1 MKKTIKF
8 LFLVLCMVMLFTACG
23 SKVALTKEQAVKLS
37 DKDVQCL
44 VNRDFETVA
53 AGFNESIAKQVD
65 AAALRQAWDSVA
77 ATAGDFIS
85 ATGINYESKDGIA
98 VVTTT
103 AEFENLG
110 IIITLSY
117 DNNGKIAGIWFNF
130 APEDSKY
137 QPVDTDLF
145 TEEVV
150 FIGEYELKGVV
161 TTPDNTDDYPVV
173 VLVQGSGASD
183 FDETVGANKPFKE
196 LAHGLAEKGIASVRI
211 NKRLYQKP
219 VLMHDQ
225 LTIWD
230 EYMDDI
236 YAAIDYAKANVSEN
250 VYVIGHSQGGMSA
263 PKIALDNDLKG
274 IVMMAGSIR
283 GLEDIVLDQNTAT
296 LETMDEYSD
305 KEKKQILKAT
315 QDGVAA
321 VKALTEES
329 TEPVLG
335 IPAQY
340 WLSLRDLDGENIL
353 KNRLDIPV
361 LVLQGTADFQVY
373 MDKDFE
379 YMKSVLGHKENITFK
394 SYDGLNHLF
403 MPQSMPGVADVTE
416 YAAENHIPQYV
427 IDDIS
432 DFIKG

>member
-1 MKKTIKF
+1 M
-8 LFLVLCMVMLFTACG
+8 
-23 SKVALTKEQAVKLS
+23 
-37 DKDVQCL
+37 
-44 VNRDFETVA
+44 
-53 AGFNESIAKQVD
+53 
-65 AAALRQAWDSVA
+65 
-77 ATAGDFIS
+77 
-85 ATGINYESKDGIA
+85 
-98 VVTTT
+98 TTT
-103 AEFENLG
+103 AEFENTA
-110 IIITLSY
+110 IIITLTY
-117 DNNGKIAGIWFNF
+117 DNSGKIRGIWFNY
-130 APEDSKY
+130 APEDSIY
-137 QPVDTDLF
+137 QPIDTDAF
-145 TEEVV
+145 TEKVAL
-150 FIGEYELKGVV
+150 IGEYELKAVV
-161 TTPDNTDDYPVV
+161 TTPDNTADYPVV

-196 LAHGLAEKGIASVRI
+196 LAHGLAQKGIASVRI

-274 IVMMAGSIR
+274 VVMMAGTIR
-283 GLEDIVLDQNTAT
+283 GLEDIVLDQNTAA
-296 LETMDEYSD
+296 LEAMDQYSK
-305 KEKKQILKAT
+305 KEKQQILKAT

-340 WLSLRDLDGENIL
+340 WLSLRDLDAENIL
-353 KNRLDIPV
+353 KNKLDIPV

-379 YMKSVLGHKENITFK
+379 YMKSVLGHKENISFK
-394 SYDGLNHLF
+394 AYDGLNHLF
-403 MPQSMPGVADVTE
+403 MPQSLPGVADTTE

-427 IDDIS
+427 IDDIA
-432 DFIKG
+432 DFIK

>member
-8 LFLVLCMVMLFTACG
+8 LSLVLCAVMLFTACG

-183 FDETVGANKPFKE
+183 FDETVGANRPFKE
-196 LAHGLAEKGIASVRI
+196 LAHGLAEKGIASIRI

-340 WLSLRDLDGENIL
+340 WLSLRDLDAENIL

-361 LVLQGTADFQVY
+361 LILQGTADFQVY

-403 MPQSMPGVADVTE
+403 MPQSLPGVADVTE

-427 IDDIS
+427 IDDIA

>member
-8 LFLVLCMVMLFTACG
+8 LSFVLCIAALFTACG
-23 SKVALTKEQAVKLS
+23 AKAPLSKEQAVKFA
-37 DKDVQCL
+37 DKDVLYL
-44 VNRDFETVA
+44 VNKDYEAVA
-53 AGFNESIAKQVD
+53 GGFNESIAKQVD
-65 AAALRQAWDSVA
+65 ATALQQAWESVVS
-77 ATAGDFIS
+77 TAGGFVS
-85 ATGINYESKDGIA
+85 ATGINYESKDGLAI
-98 VVTTT
+98 VTTT
-103 AEFENLG
+103 AEFENTAV
-110 IIITLSY
+110 IITLTY
-117 DNNGKIAGIWFNF
+117 DNSGKIRGIWFNY
-130 APEDSKY
+130 APEDSIY
-137 QPVDTDLF
+137 QPIDTDDF
-145 TEEVV
+145 TEKVV
-150 FIGEYELKGVV
+150 LIGEYELKAVV
-161 TTPDNTDDYPVV
+161 TTPDNTADYPVV
-173 VLVQGSGASD
+173 ILVQGSGASD
-183 FDETVGANKPFKE
+183 FDETVGASKPFKE
-196 LAHGLAEKGIASVRI
+196 LAHGLAQKGIASVRI

-263 PKIALDNDLKG
+263 PKIALDNDLNG
-274 IVMMAGSIR
+274 VVMMAGTIR
-283 GLEDIVLDQNTAT
+283 GLEDIVLDQNTAA
-296 LETMDEYSD
+296 LEAMDQYSK
-305 KEKKQILKAT
+305 KEKQQILKAT

-340 WLSLRDLDGENIL
+340 WLSLRDLDAENIL
-353 KNRLDIPV
+353 KNKLDIPV

-379 YMKSVLGHKENITFK
+379 YMKSVLGHKENISFK
-394 SYDGLNHLF
+394 AYDGLNHLF
-403 MPQSMPGVADVTE
+403 MPQSLPGVADTTE

-427 IDDIS
+427 IDDIA
-432 DFIKG
+432 DFIK

>member
-8 LFLVLCMVMLFTACG
+8 LSLVLCMAVLFTACG
-23 SKVALTKEQAVKLS
+23 SKAALSKEQAVKLA
-37 DKDVQCL
+37 DKDVLCL

-196 LAHGLAEKGIASVRI
+196 LAHGLAEKGIASIRI

-236 YAAIDYAKANVSEN
+236 YAAIDYAKANVREN

-379 YMKSVLGHKENITFK
+379 YMKSVLDHKENITFK

-403 MPQSMPGVADVTE
+403 MPQSLPGVADVTE

-427 IDDIS
+427 IDDLA

>member
-1 MKKTIKF
+1 MKKTAKIF
-8 LFLVLCMVMLFTACG
+8 SLILCAAMMFTAWG
-23 SKVALTKEQAVKLS
+23 SKVALTKEQAVKLA
-37 DKDVQCL
+37 DKDVLCL
-44 VNRDFETVA
+44 VNRDFETVT

-85 ATGINYESKDGIA
+85 ATGINYEAQKGLA

-110 IIITLSY
+110 IIVTLSY
-117 DNNGKIAGIWFNF
+117 DNSGKIRGIWFNF
-130 APEDSKY
+130 APEDSIY
-137 QPVDTDLF
+137 QPTDTDIF
-145 TEEVV
+145 TEQVV
-150 FIGEYELKGVV
+150 LIGEYELKAVV

-211 NKRLYQKP
+211 NKRLFQKP

-263 PKIALDNDLKG
+263 PKIALDNDLEG
-274 IVMMAGSIR
+274 VVMMAGTIR

-296 LETMDEYSD
+296 LEAMDQYSK
-305 KEKKQILKAT
+305 KEKQQILKAT

-340 WLSLRDLDGENIL
+340 WLSLRDLDSENIL

-403 MPQSMPGVADVTE
+403 MPQSLPGVADVTE
-416 YAAENHIPQYV
+416 YTAENHIPQYV
-427 IDDIS
+427 IDDIAA
-432 DFIKG
+432 FILK

>member
-1 MKKTIKF
+1 MKKFKILPF
-8 LFLVLCMVMLFTACG
+8 VLCAVMMFTACG
-23 SKVALTKEQAVKLS
+23 SKVALSKEQTVALS
-37 DKDVQCL
+37 EKDVQCL
-44 VNRDFETVA
+44 VNRDFETVS
-53 AGFNESIAKQVD
+53 AGFSDSIAKQVD
-65 AAALRQAWDSVA
+65 AAALQQAWDSVA

-85 ATGINYESKDGIA
+85 ATGIIYEAQDGIA

-117 DNNGKIAGIWFNF
+117 DNSGKIRGIWFNF

-161 TTPDNTDDYPVV
+161 TTPDNTDSYPVV

-196 LAHGLAEKGIASVRI
+196 LAHGLAEKGIASIRI

-219 VLMHDQ
+219 VLMHDK

-236 YAAIDYAKANVSEN
+236 YAAIDYVKANVSEN

-263 PKIALDNDLKG
+263 GKIALDNNLDG
-274 IVMMAGSIR
+274 IVMMAGTIR
-283 GLEDIVLDQNTAT
+283 GLEDIVLDQNTIA

-315 QDGVAA
+315 QNGVDA
-321 VKALTEES
+321 VKALTEDS
-329 TEPVLG
+329 TEAVLG

-340 WLSLRDLDGENIL
+340 WLSLRDLDAENIL
-353 KNRLDIPV
+353 TNKLDIPV

-379 YMKSVLGHKENITFK
+379 YMQSVLGDRENITFK
-394 SYDGLNHLF
+394 AYDGLNHLF
-403 MPQSMPGVADVTE
+403 MPQSLPGVKDTSE
-416 YAAENHIPQYV
+416 YTAENHIPQYV
-427 IDDIS
+427 IDDIAQ
-432 DFIKG
+432 FINK

>member
-1 MKKTIKF
+1 MKKFKILPF
-8 LFLVLCMVMLFTACG
+8 VLCAVMMFTACG
-23 SKVALTKEQAVKLS
+23 SKVALSKEQAVALS
-37 DKDVQCL
+37 EKDVQCL

-53 AGFNESIAKQVD
+53 SGFNDSIAKQVD
-65 AAALRQAWDSVA
+65 AAALQQAWDSVA

-85 ATGINYESKDGIA
+85 ATGITYEAQDGIA
-98 VVTTT
+98 VVKTT
-103 AEFENLG
+103 AEFENLC

-117 DNNGKIAGIWFNF
+117 DNSGKIRGIWFNF

-161 TTPDNTDDYPVV
+161 TTPDNTDSYPVV

-196 LAHGLAEKGIASVRI
+196 LAHGLAEKGIASIRI

-219 VLMHDQ
+219 VLMHDK

-236 YAAIDYAKANVSEN
+236 YAAIDYVKANVSEN

-263 PKIALDNDLKG
+263 ARIALDNNLDG
-274 IVMMAGSIR
+274 IVMMAGTIR
-283 GLEDIVLDQNTAT
+283 GLEDIVLDQNTIA

-315 QDGVAA
+315 QDGVDA
-321 VKALTEES
+321 VKALTEDS
-329 TEPVLG
+329 TEAVLG
-335 IPAQY
+335 IPAEY
-340 WLSLRDLDGENIL
+340 WLSLRDLDAENIL
-353 KNRLDIPV
+353 TNKLDIPV

-379 YMKSVLGHKENITFK
+379 YMQSVLGDRENITFK
-394 SYDGLNHLF
+394 AYDGLNHLF
-403 MPQSMPGVADVTE
+403 MPQSLPGVKDTSE
-416 YAAENHIPQYV
+416 YTAENHIPQYV
-427 IDDIS
+427 IDDIAQ
-432 DFIKG
+432 FINK

>member
-8 LFLVLCMVMLFTACG
+8 LSLVLCAVMLFTACG

-173 VLVQGSGASD
+173 VLVHGSGASD

-196 LAHGLAEKGIASVRI
+196 LAHGLAEKGIASIRI

-403 MPQSMPGVADVTE
+403 MPQSLPGVADVTE
-416 YAAENHIPQYV
+416 YADENHIPQYV
-427 IDDIS
+427 IDDIA

>member
-196 LAHGLAEKGIASVRI
+196 LAHSLAEKGIASVRI

-283 GLEDIVLDQNTAT
+283 GLEDIVLDQNAAA
-296 LETMDEYSD
+296 LEAMDQYSD

-416 YAAENHIPQYV
+416 YTAENHIPQYV

>member
-8 LFLVLCMVMLFTACG
+8 LSLVLCAVMLFTACG

-183 FDETVGANKPFKE
+183 FDETVGANRPFKE
-196 LAHGLAEKGIASVRI
+196 LAHGLAEKGIASIRI

-379 YMKSVLGHKENITFK
+379 YMKSVIGHKENITFK

-427 IDDIS
+427 IDDIA

>member
-8 LFLVLCMVMLFTACG
+8 LSLVLCAVMLFTACG

-196 LAHGLAEKGIASVRI
+196 LAHGLAEKGIASIRI

-379 YMKSVLGHKENITFK
+379 YMKSVLDHKENITFK

-403 MPQSMPGVADVTE
+403 KPQSLPGVANVTE

-427 IDDIS
+427 IDDIAG
-432 DFIKG
+432 FIKG

>member
-8 LFLVLCMVMLFTACG
+8 LSLVLCAVMLFTACG

-427 IDDIS
+427 IDDIA

>member
-8 LFLVLCMVMLFTACG
+8 LSLVLCAVMLFTACG

-37 DKDVQCL
+37 DKDVLCL

-196 LAHGLAEKGIASVRI
+196 LAHGLAEKGIASIRI

-403 MPQSMPGVADVTE
+403 MPQSLPGVADVTE

-427 IDDIS
+427 IDDIA

>member
-8 LFLVLCMVMLFTACG
+8 LSFVLCIAVLFTACG
-23 SKVALTKEQAVKLS
+23 AKAPLSKEQAVKFA
-37 DKDVQCL
+37 DKDVLCL
-44 VNRDFETVA
+44 VNKDYEAVA
-53 AGFNESIAKQVD
+53 GGFNESIAKQVD
-65 AAALRQAWDSVA
+65 ATALQQAWESVVS
-77 ATAGDFIS
+77 TAGGFIS
-85 ATGINYESKDGIA
+85 ATGINYESKDGLAI
-98 VVTTT
+98 VTTT
-103 AEFENLG
+103 AEFENTA
-110 IIITLSY
+110 IIITLTY
-117 DNNGKIAGIWFNF
+117 DNSGKIRGIWFNY
-130 APEDSKY
+130 APEDSIY
-137 QPVDTDLF
+137 QPIDTDAF
-145 TEEVV
+145 TEKVAL
-150 FIGEYELKGVV
+150 IGEYELKAVV
-161 TTPDNTDDYPVV
+161 TTPDNTADYPVV

-196 LAHGLAEKGIASVRI
+196 LAHGLAQKGIASVRI

-274 IVMMAGSIR
+274 VVMMAGTIR
-283 GLEDIVLDQNTAT
+283 GLEDIVLDQNTAA
-296 LETMDEYSD
+296 LEAMDQYSK
-305 KEKKQILKAT
+305 KEKQQILKAT

-340 WLSLRDLDGENIL
+340 WLSLRDLDAENIL
-353 KNRLDIPV
+353 KNKLDIPV

-379 YMKSVLGHKENITFK
+379 HMKSVLGHKENISFK
-394 SYDGLNHLF
+394 AYDGLNHLF
-403 MPQSMPGVADVTE
+403 MPQSLPGVADVTE
-416 YAAENHIPQYV
+416 YNAENHIPQYV
-427 IDDIS
+427 IADIP
-432 DFIKG
+432 DFIK

>member
-427 IDDIS
+427 IDDIA

>member
-8 LFLVLCMVMLFTACG
+8 LFLVLCMAVLFTACG

-37 DKDVQCL
+37 DKDVLCL

-196 LAHGLAEKGIASVRI
+196 LAHGLAEKGIASIRI

-403 MPQSMPGVADVTE
+403 MPQSLPGVADVTE

-427 IDDIS
+427 IDDIA

>member
-23 SKVALTKEQAVKLS
+23 SKVALTKEQAVKLA

-274 IVMMAGSIR
+274 LVMMAGSIR
-283 GLEDIVLDQNTAT
+283 GLEDIVLDQNAAA
-296 LETMDEYSD
+296 LEAMDQYSD

-373 MDKDFE
+373 MDKDFG

-416 YAAENHIPQYV
+416 YTAENHIPQYV